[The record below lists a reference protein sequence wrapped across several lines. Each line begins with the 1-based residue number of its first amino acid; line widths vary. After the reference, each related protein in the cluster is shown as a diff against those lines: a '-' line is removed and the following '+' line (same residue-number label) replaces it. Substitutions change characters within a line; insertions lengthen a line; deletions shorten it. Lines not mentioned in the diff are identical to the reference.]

1 MRPRRGR
8 DEIPQLQKKNKY
20 ARVTSMP
27 YHLKLL
33 LNAVLGAMAVAGG
46 LWLLQGGLSLAVTV
60 TVVVG
65 LTVVFAKTCP
75 GVAQVWMWSTLLLGL
90 ESLAWPFLLLG
101 ELQQFGPE
109 PPIEEMSKVFTAVL
123 FGVFSGIFWLT
134 FAYGLYRRTQPK
146 IEEPSSPLTP
156 NQAKAKRK
164 KQR

>member
-1 MRPRRGR
+1 MTAMVPCG
-8 DEIPQLQKKNKY
+8 PQNKY
-20 ARVTSMP
+20 AKVPSMP
-27 YHLKLL
+27 NDAKLL
-33 LNAVLGAMAVAGG
+33 VNAVLGAMAVAGG

-65 LTVVFAKTCP
+65 LTVVLAKTCP
-75 GVAQVWMWSTLLLGL
+75 GIAQVWMWSTLLLGL

-109 PPIEEMSKVFTAVL
+109 PPLEEMSKVFTAVL

-134 FAYGLYRRTQPK
+134 FAYGLYRRTQPTP
-146 IEEPSSPLTP
+146 EEPAEPLTP